1 MIACKHDCVNVFSE
15 NFFSNMLSCLQ
26 RRREMSK
33 QTVFLQAR
41 VSPEEKK
48 SVMRYVVDHDTSIQ
62 TLIKDVVMTIVEL
75 DLPPKE
81 ALAAIREA
89 KKKPGGS

>member
-1 MIACKHDCVNVFSE
+1 MIACKHNCVNVFSE
-15 NFFSNMLSCLQ
+15 NFFSNMLSCKQ

-33 QTVFLQAR
+33 QNVFLQAR

-62 TLIKDVVMTIVEL
+62 ALIKDVVMTIVEL

-81 ALAAIREA
+81 ALSAIRQA
-89 KKKPGGS
+89 KEKPGK

>member
-1 MIACKHDCVNVFSE
+1 
-15 NFFSNMLSCLQ
+15 
-26 RRREMSK
+26 MSK

-62 TLIKDVVMTIVEL
+62 ALIKDVVMTIVDL
-75 DLPPKE
+75 NLPPEE
-81 ALAAIREA
+81 ALVAIRTA
-89 KKKPGGS
+89 KEKPGES

>member
-1 MIACKHDCVNVFSE
+1 
-15 NFFSNMLSCLQ
+15 
-26 RRREMSK
+26 MSK
-33 QTVFLQAR
+33 QNVFLQAR